1 MFYEKT
7 ARLIRSKAIAAS
19 VDKRDNDSPPLSRP
33 ALLLHMP
40 QRYAVPPVSLQPAM
54 HPTGCEVPAADQL
67 KFSRTDIS
75 PFAWMRPFRA
85 GCPAVSGLLKA
96 DLTDDKSPYRKSQF
110 EKSAMK
116 FFKTCKF
123 LCRRKAASAE
133 FRRAFHPA
141 ARCRSLSSAQVFIL
155 QNLLYTQIGHPF
167 LTTTFSPVTKWCSM

>member
-1 MFYEKT
+1 MFYEKM
-7 ARLIRSKAIAAS
+7 ARLIRPKAIAAS
-19 VDKRDNDSPPLSRP
+19 ADKRDNDSPPLSRP

-54 HPTGCEVPAADQL
+54 HPTGCEVPVADQL

-155 QNLLYTQIGHPF
+155 QNPLYTQIGHPF
-167 LTTTFSPVTKWCSM
+167 LTTTFSPVTKWCLM